1 MDQRIEKINRINE
14 TVPVAADLLTLG
26 IFGIMELVNV
36 IKYDRCEIYIEN
48 NHCHNISVVLDIPNE
63 YKLEGWYNIN
73 AFTTKNIYKT
83 KRKTYQVGIY
93 AECRI
98 CKKHWGNEKEKY
110 IPKGRKDFMIDR
122 NYKKVDSCFNEDT
135 MFDENCSYDN
145 CEKDNQRCIKLSYV
159 KGLEKKKKHIYTIE

>member
-1 MDQRIEKINRINE
+1 MDQRIEKINQINE
-14 TVPVAADLLTLG
+14 IAPVATDLLTLG
-26 IFGIMELVNV
+26 IFGIMKLVHV

-98 CKKHWGNEKEKY
+98 CKKHWGNEEEKY
-110 IPKGRKDFMIDR
+110 IPKGSKNFKID
-122 NYKKVDSCFNEDT
+122 YKRDGYYDEDLD
-135 MFDENCSYDN
+135 MYVENCRDDN

-159 KGLEKKKKHIYTIE
+159 KGLQKKKKHIYTIE

>member
-1 MDQRIEKINRINE
+1 MDQRIEKINQINE

-26 IFGIMELVNV
+26 IFGIMKLVHV

-83 KRKTYQVGIY
+83 KRKTYRVGIY

-110 IPKGRKDFMIDR
+110 IPKGSKNFKID
-122 NYKKVDSCFNEDT
+122 YKVDLNFNEDLD
-135 MFDENCSYDN
+135 MFVENYSYDYF
-145 CEKDNQRCIKLSYV
+145 EKNNQRCIKLSYIEH
-159 KGLEKKKKHIYTIE
+159 LEKKKKYIYTIE